1 MDGWW
6 PYDDVDPIPIV
17 FHNLW
22 ALQIFFFACTFH
34 PIPFPPSVSLSL
46 PLSYAKCGGS
56 TKLWCLHEKLT
67 SVCDKTFHDLYMGWW
82 WLVLAAATEVTLAL
96 ELACASSFVPRCVC
110 PCVSKR
116 TTIVSEFILNYY
128 RKMYVYSAN
137 VD

>member
-22 ALQIFFFACTFH
+22 ALQKFFFACTFH
-34 PIPFPPSVSLSL
+34 PIPFPFRVSL
-46 PLSYAKCGGS
+46 PLSYGKCGGS

-96 ELACASSFVPRCVC
+96 ELACASSFVSRCVC
-110 PCVSKR
+110 VWVNEPQLCQNLFWI
-116 TTIVSEFILNYY
+116 TIEKCMYILQ
-128 RKMYVYSAN
+128 M
-137 VD
+137 

>member
-1 MDGWW
+1 MDGAHTTTSTPFQLFFTICGLCKNFFLPVHSI
-6 PYDDVDPIPIV
+6 PYPS
-17 FHNLW
+17 
-22 ALQIFFFACTFH
+22 
-34 PIPFPPSVSLSL
+34 PSVCLSL

-82 WLVLAAATEVTLAL
+82 WLVLAATTEVTLAL
-96 ELACASSFVPRCVC
+96 ELACASSFVSLCVC

-128 RKMYVYSAN
+128 RKMYVYSAM
-137 VD
+137 